1 MSNAIDSDIRQA
13 YRGGFTYCNPK
24 YKGLDVAAG
33 SVYDVNS
40 LYPFV
45 MYGKLLPFG
54 YPVVFKD
61 KYEKDIFHPL
71 YIQGLYCDFEL
82 KKGHI
87 PTLQLKNN
95 LAFIP
100 TQYIE
105 SSNFEPQHLFLTN
118 VDLKLFFEH
127 YHVTVYEWRG
137 GLKFRGAV
145 EMFKEYIDYWMNI
158 KENSTGAVRENAKLM
173 LNNLYGKF
181 GSNPDV
187 TGKYPVLKDGIVEYH
202 DKEEEIKAPVYT
214 ALACFVTS
222 YARDYTIR
230 HAQKHYDRFIYA
242 DTDSLHLEGLECPS
256 LDIHKTKLGWWK
268 HEGNFEKARFIRAK
282 TYIEEIDGEL
292 MIACA
297 GMPENVKKSVTWDNF
312 RPIDRSML
320 LPCRDGHFYGKLLP
334 KRVDGGVILEP
345 TEFTIY

>member
-1 MSNAIDSDIRQA
+1 MTMGSDAMHFYKKSIGKKVYERLFPVMSNAIDSDIRQA

-61 KYEKDIFHPL
+61 KYEKDNLTP
-71 YIQGLYCDFEL
+71 YIYKVYIVIFEL

-127 YHVTVYEWRG
+127 YHVTVYEWR
-137 GLKFRGAV
+137 
-145 EMFKEYIDYWMNI
+145 
-158 KENSTGAVRENAKLM
+158 
-173 LNNLYGKF
+173 
-181 GSNPDV
+181 
-187 TGKYPVLKDGIVEYH
+187 
-202 DKEEEIKAPVYT
+202 
-214 ALACFVTS
+214 
-222 YARDYTIR
+222 
-230 HAQKHYDRFIYA
+230 
-242 DTDSLHLEGLECPS
+242 
-256 LDIHKTKLGWWK
+256 
-268 HEGNFEKARFIRAK
+268 
-282 TYIEEIDGEL
+282 
-292 MIACA
+292 A
-297 GMPENVKKSVTWDNF
+297 G
-312 RPIDRSML
+312 
-320 LPCRDGHFYGKLLP
+320 
-334 KRVDGGVILEP
+334 
-345 TEFTIY
+345 